1 MEKLSGLIFK
11 KKLSNV
17 SVVDTVESS
26 GSGMRYLRTRM
37 RITLQADVWAVAI
50 TGRMVR
56 ASFRQA
62 VADLYVI
69 TA

>member
-1 MEKLSGLIFK
+1 MEKLSGLLFK

-17 SVVDTVESS
+17 SVADTVESS

-56 ASFRQA
+56 AGSLWD
-62 VADLYVI
+62 VEDLYVI